1 MTNIL
6 ADPAKKKYFLKIS
19 KTVDAVICCRVS
31 PSQKADVVRLI
42 KQDDPG
48 TITLAIGDGANDV
61 SMIREAHIGI
71 GLFGHEG
78 LRAAQSADIAIGE
91 FKCLWKI
98 LFWHGRVSYM
108 RNAELINYFFYKN
121 ILFTFPQILFFAFNY
136 FSNATIYDEF
146 YITCYN
152 MLFTILPCGIRA
164 LSDFVIHPD
173 LDRTPRKTIL
183 NESPKLYYAGRLNT
197 IFNSWNFF
205 INAIWAMAQATALYF
220 IPFFAFNESGIC
232 DGSDGQT
239 ADFWLISSTSGASVL
254 IVGWFNLWVNT
265 RYFTW
270 VFFLSLLFSFATW

>member
-1 MTNIL
+1 LGNPTL
-6 ADPAKKKYFLKIS
+6 KKNFLKIA

-42 KQDDPG
+42 KEDDPH

-152 MLFTILPCGIRA
+152 MLFTIAPCGIRA
-164 LSDFVIHPD
+164 LSDFVVHPD
-173 LDRTPRKTIL
+173 LDRTPKKTIL
-183 NESPKLYYAGRLNT
+183 NQSPKLYYVGRLNT
-197 IFNSWNFF
+197 IFNSHNFA
-205 INAIWAMAQATALYF
+205 INALWAMLQATALYF
-220 IPFFAFNESGIC
+220 IPFMAFTESSII
-232 DGSDGQT
+232 DGNNGQT
-239 ADFWLISSTSGASVL
+239 ADFWLISSVSGCSVL
-254 IVGWFNLWVNT
+254 IVGWANLLINT

-270 VFFLSLLFSFATW
+270 VLFLSVVFSIATW